1 MTSKIKLS
9 TSGEPKLSTELLAF
23 LQSQQE
29 VQKITVPKG
38 VSVCQSGDV
47 CESLVILLD
56 GRVKVFRPSEN
67 GQSLTLYY
75 VDDNESCILTASC
88 ILNGMPFPAFAQTM
102 KESTALSIP
111 PNKVREWMEEEPLWR
126 DYIFSL
132 LSQRMVGLID
142 LVNALAFQGLESRM
156 ASWLINQTN
165 HSHLI
170 KVTHQHIAEELA
182 SSREVVS
189 RLLKEFETR
198 GSVELSRGE
207 IKILDRV
214 ALSNY

>member
-1 MTSKIKLS
+1 MTSSIQYSASSESTLPDKL
-9 TSGEPKLSTELLAF
+9 LNFLLAHT
-23 LQSQQE
+23 E

-75 VDDNESCILTASC
+75 VNDHESCILTASC

-111 PNKVREWMEEEPLWR
+111 PNKVIEWMDEEPLWR
-126 DYIFSL
+126 EYIFSL
-132 LSQRMVGLID
+132 LSQRMVGLIE
-142 LVNALAFQGLESRM
+142 LVNALAFQGLESRL
-156 ASWLINQTN
+156 AGWLIDQTKYVQVIN
-165 HSHLI
+165 
-170 KVTHQHIAEELA
+170 VTHQTIAQELA

-189 RLLKEFETR
+189 RLLKEFEMR
-198 GSVELSRGE
+198 GSIELSRGE
-207 IKILDRV
+207 VRVLDKEE
-214 ALSNY
+214 LNTY